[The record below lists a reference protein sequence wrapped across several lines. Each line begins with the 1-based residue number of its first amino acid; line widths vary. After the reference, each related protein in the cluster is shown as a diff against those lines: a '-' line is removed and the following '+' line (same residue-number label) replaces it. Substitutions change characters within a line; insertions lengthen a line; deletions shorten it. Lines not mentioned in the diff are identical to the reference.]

1 MRGIILVIALIGGV
15 YAFGRYSSD
24 NERLDEDSVIKI
36 KGMDIIIKIC
46 LAFVASIIIASIFII
61 LFKLLGFQQDRIS
74 ILIATITAVTMMCCT
89 YVIIQEIRKIKH
101 NDE

>member
-61 LFKLLGFQQDRIS
+61 LFITGFVFNFSIIFFRIGVAP
-74 ILIATITAVTMMCCT
+74 IIAIII
-89 YVIIQEIRKIKH
+89 VIK
-101 NDE
+101 